1 MYMKDINEYLIDIVI
16 VIFDEEIKEGLR
28 KNCV

>member
-16 VIFDEEIKEGLR
+16 VIFDEEIKERLR

>member
-16 VIFDEEIKEGLR
+16 VIFDEEIIERLR
-28 KNCV
+28 SYCV

>member
-16 VIFDEEIKEGLR
+16 VIFDEEIKERLR
-28 KNCV
+28 SDCV